1 MGLLRFVIWTGLCV
15 AFGVW
20 LGSARGGGKSPL
32 QQLEAAWSAPR
43 VEDVKREAKDLVS
56 DVKKKVTTPEPS
68 GPKEQH
74 TAQDRAA
81 IDEIIARRPA
91 KN

>member
-20 LGSARGGGKSPL
+20 LGTAKVGGKSPL
-32 QQLEAAWSAPR
+32 QQLSAAWSAPK
-43 VEDVKREAKDLVS
+43 VEEVKRDAKELVT
-56 DVKKKVTTPEPS
+56 DVKKKVTAPEAA

-74 TAQDRAA
+74 TAQDKAA
-81 IDEIIARRPA
+81 IDDIIARRPA

>member
-1 MGLLRFVIWTGLCV
+1 MRLIRFVVWTGLCV

-20 LGSARGGGKSPL
+20 LGSGKGGGTSPL
-32 QQLEAAWSAPR
+32 GQLQAGLSAFR
-43 VEDVKREAKDLVS
+43 LDGVKREAKELVT
-56 DVKKKVTTPEPS
+56 DVRKKVTAREPS

-81 IDEIIARRPA
+81 IDDLIARRPA
-91 KN
+91 QD